1 MASVFEKPAHI
12 FLDLLLRSSERQKAV
27 THRDIHQI
35 IIKDYSVPSCKV
47 VRKRLKACAASK
59 WVSPWNQQRWKQRS
73 LALAFLLS
81 NLRDPITGA
90 ASYRN
95 VPHGPLPFKAPL
107 VSPVPILFAFK

>member
-1 MASVFEKPAHI
+1 MLARHSKLTRI
-12 FLDLLLRSSERQKAV
+12 FF
-27 THRDIHQI
+27 RDIHA
-35 IIKDYSVPSCKV
+35 DVPLGNEHV
-47 VRKRLKACAASK
+47 GGKACAASK